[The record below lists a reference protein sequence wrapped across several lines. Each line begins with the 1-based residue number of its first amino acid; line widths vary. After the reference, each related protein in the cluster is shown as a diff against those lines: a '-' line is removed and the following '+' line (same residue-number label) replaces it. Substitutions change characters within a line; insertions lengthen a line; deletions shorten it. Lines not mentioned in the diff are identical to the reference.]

1 MRYLYVCENERK
13 YTFIKKIG
21 VMSLETEKIRLV
33 DAIIKVK
40 DITLLHQI
48 RDVLNKEE
56 SSKYSLSSDQIE
68 ELELR
73 RSNHKKGISKSYSWE
88 KAKELI
94 RK

>member
-1 MRYLYVCENERK
+1 MKQKTLEIYPV
-13 YTFIKKIG
+13 KKKG

-40 DITLLHQI
+40 DITLLHQV
-48 RDVLNKEE
+48 RDVLNKGKTN
-56 SSKYSLSSDQIE
+56 KYTLNADQIE

-88 KAKELI
+88 EAKELI
-94 RK
+94 IK

>member
-1 MRYLYVCENERK
+1 
-13 YTFIKKIG
+13 
-21 VMSLETEKIRLV
+21 MSLETEKIRLV

-40 DITLLHQI
+40 DITLLHQV
-48 RDVLNKEE
+48 RDILNKEK
-56 SSKYSLSSDQIE
+56 SDKYSLSADQIE

-88 KAKELI
+88 ETKELV